1 MKKSGLIKL
10 ICSLVAALTVVLAGV
25 FISVFKD
32 VSEYTKPTLEI
43 SSAAGYKIYD
53 GTPLV
58 DGSWTL
64 NRGELKKGHR
74 LSVTVTGTQT
84 NVGISENYI
93 SVCVLDK
100 NGADVSS
107 DYNIVTRPGAL
118 NVKQRSI
125 TVKASSAMKVYD
137 GEPLTSAGYKLESP
151 IQLVEGHSLAV
162 TVEGYVVGNPDRQES
177 APNNVTNVK
186 IVNKSGQDV
195 TKNYAITT
203 VPGTLTVYTKDTIV
217 VKSDSARPR
226 PYNGK
231 PLTDSDWEIVQGK
244 SSLLEGH
251 SLVVDV
257 TGEQTEVGTSENT
270 MTVKVVDSFGYDVSD
285 YYDILT
291 EFGELTVIECEI
303 TITPN
308 SAEKVYDGK
317 PLTDSGYTVSSKDFS
332 ASNLKANFDFV
343 VVISGSQIEVG
354 SSDNIV
360 ESYEIF
366 DKDGNR
372 ITDNFAVTKEKG
384 TLEVY
389 ADEAKMRPELVFSSE
404 GDKKKY
410 DGKPLTNSN
419 WTLESG
425 EILPGHRLEVTV
437 TGSITEVG
445 VVDNNITVRILD
457 NESKDVTDEYIITE
471 KPGELEVTKAPV
483 TVTSATAQKLYDGDP
498 LTDERFTVSGGFE
511 EDGFIFEPEI
521 NGSQTAVGS
530 SPNSMTGCKVFIST
544 ADKGLVEVTDNFEI
558 ERKEGTL
565 TVLENEEEKKTV
577 LIYSSGS
584 DEKVYDGTPLTN
596 DVWKLLEG
604 EIRDGH
610 YAEVKLDASITDV
623 GKTDNTITVTVFD
636 SEGVDVTELYYIIE
650 YQTGILEILPAN
662 IVIASSGA
670 TKTYDGTPLTNA
682 VFVVTPASA
691 IPPKYETIVVNSGSV
706 TVVDSQ
712 PNTISSWTIL
722 DADGQDVSRNFKV
735 VKYEGILTV
744 FPREITITSG
754 SDEKPY
760 DGEPLTCDEFEVG
773 PSDGLCLDH
782 YAEVK
787 ITGSVTDPDS
797 VPNTI
802 DSWKI
807 LTAKGDDVTFC
818 YDVTPIAGTLTVYE
832 NPDEPDPDEPDPDE
846 PDPDEPDPEDP
857 ENPED
862 GGENGGGQPG
872 DGSLD
877 LGGGIGGGGSN
888 SDKVYFIL
896 SSDNEDSVY
905 LKIQSFGNFN
915 DTKNGWNAAPE
926 YSSLIEDVSSYSYLT
941 AFALSDRGFS
951 TTELSVIPKAGYFAL
966 PYYSLYGSFDIQKS
980 DVYVKG
986 DGKNPY
992 TVSYYDWDE
1001 YSGIY
1006 HDFYYWEE
1014 IEYFESFVSEIYT
1027 EIDDETLDFM
1037 SQIIAENGFSADD
1050 PDIIAKVA
1058 NFIQTSANYNLD
1070 YDKRLDKA
1078 ENVAIAFLRDF
1089 NEGICQHYA
1098 TAATLLFRALGI
1110 PARYTVGFYGHTVPG
1125 ESIEVTGAMYHAWVE
1140 VYVTGIGWV
1149 NVEVTG
1155 GSGEFNPDEPDP
1167 EEPDPDEPDPDEPDP
1182 DEPDPDEPDP
1192 DEPDPDEPD
1201 PDEPDDGNKLD
1212 LSGSIAGNG
1221 VDAADESV
1229 VFFNVETD
1237 TSGMAYLKIQSYGD
1251 YGGRSWSEAPSYTEL
1266 VNGYSA
1272 TYLPG
1277 LAISDT
1283 TYKSSKMTINPVGGY
1298 FALPYY
1304 IYDKQY
1310 LQSEDTLIKGDANQG
1325 KYYPNYYSASLVGSN
1340 FEAWGKYA
1348 DFEELYSGHVQANYT
1363 DVGDSYTEQFI
1374 LNLISEQGFDKIT
1387 DKTKLI
1393 NSVATYMRT
1402 KAAKYNLEY
1411 DRRLDEEDN
1420 IAVAFL
1426 SDYKEGVCR
1435 HFASAAT
1442 LIYRALGIPARYT
1455 VGFASHLDANKAT
1468 DITGAEAH
1476 AWVEIYIDDIG
1487 WVYVEVT
1494 GSGNSA
1500 TDDGKPIRFTVTP
1513 STTRGVYS
1521 EGEVLLAKNSV
1532 SFSSSGDSILSEN
1545 GYTYGYTVDG
1555 EISALGLYEDASR
1568 VTYFWIKDA
1577 FDELVYEYDD
1587 GTVKV
1592 NKDGKFEITFGKG
1605 DMQLYISE
1613 LTFKSDTL
1621 KKEYDGIAIVLGENN
1636 CYHTNPEALASG
1648 YTVVITPTATLDE
1661 VGEINSTYD
1670 VKVYKNG
1677 VDCTDHYLIRPTYG
1691 KLTMTARK
1699 ITVTSASAEKV
1710 FDVNNRT
1717 PLTAKEAYIT
1727 SGELAK
1733 ASGDKLEYTIT
1744 ASQTMIGECDNKI
1757 ESIVIRNNKGQDV
1770 TKNYIIEVVY
1780 GKLTV
1785 TNPNK

>member
-137 GEPLTSAGYKLESP
+137 GEPLMSAGYKLESP
-151 IQLVEGHSLAV
+151 IQLVEGHSLTV
-162 TVEGYVVGNPDRQES
+162 TVEGHVVGNPDRQES

-186 IVNKSGQDV
+186 IVNRSGQDV

-244 SSLLEGH
+244 SSILDGH
-251 SLVVDV
+251 SLEVEV
-257 TGEQTEVGTSENT
+257 TGSRTEVGTSENT
-270 MTVKVVDSFGYDVSD
+270 MTVKIVDASGYDVSD

-308 SAEKVYDGK
+308 SKEKVYDGK
-317 PLTDSGYTVSSKDFS
+317 PLTDSGYTVSSEHFS
-332 ASNLKANFDFV
+332 ASNLKANFDFA

-366 DKDGNR
+366 DKYGNR

-384 TLEVY
+384 TLTVY
-389 ADEAKMRPELVFSSE
+389 AEEAKMRPELVFSSE
-404 GDKKKY
+404 SDNKKY

-457 NESKDVTDEYIITE
+457 NASKDVTDEYIITE
-471 KPGELEVTKAPV
+471 KPGELEVTKASV

-498 LTDERFTVSGGFE
+498 LTDGRFTVSGGFE

-544 ADKGLVEVTDNFEI
+544 ADKGLVEVTENFEI

-584 DEKVYDGTPLTN
+584 DERVYDGTPLTN

-610 YAEVKLDASITDV
+610 YAEVKLDSSITDV
-623 GKTDNTITVTVFD
+623 GKTDNAITVTIFD

-650 YQTGILEILPAN
+650 YQTGILEITPVK

-670 TKTYDGTPLTNA
+670 TKDYDGTPLTNPA
-682 VFVVTPASA
+682 SVVTPESA
-691 IPPKYETIVVNSGSV
+691 IPHKYQVVVVNSGSV
-706 TVVDSQ
+706 TVPDSK

-722 DADGQDVSRNFKV
+722 DKDGQNVSRNFEV

-787 ITGSVTDPDS
+787 IIGSVTDPGTL
-797 VPNTI
+797 PNTI

-807 LTAKGDDVTFC
+807 LTYNGEDVTGC

-832 NPDEPDPDEPDPDE
+832 KD
-846 PDPDEPDPEDP
+846 DEPDPEEPDPEEPDPEEPDPEEPDPDDPNPDDP
-857 ENPED
+857 ENPENPE
-862 GGENGGGQPG
+862 GGENGGGQTG

-877 LGGGIGGGGSN
+877 LGGEIGGGGSSG
-888 SDKVYFIL
+888 SDRVYFVL
-896 SSDNEDSVY
+896 SSDKEDRVY
-905 LKIQSFGNFN
+905 LKIQSFGDFN
-915 DTKNGWNAAPE
+915 ETKNVWNAAPE
-926 YSSLIEDVSSYSYLT
+926 YGSFIEDEMALSYLT
-941 AFALSDRGFS
+941 ALALKEGDYS
-951 TTELSVIPKAGYFAL
+951 TAQLYVIPNAGYFAL
-966 PYYSLYGSFDIQKS
+966 PYYYLDGSFDVQKS
-980 DVYVKG
+980 DVYVNG
-986 DGKNPY
+986 DGKNAY
-992 TVSYYDWDE
+992 TVNYYDWDG

-1014 IEYFESFVSEIYT
+1014 QTYFESFVDKNYT
-1027 EIDDETLDFM
+1027 DIDDETLAFM
-1037 SQIIAENGFSADD
+1037 RQIIAENGFSADD

-1058 NFIQTSANYNLD
+1058 HFIQTSADYNLD

-1125 ESIEVTGAMYHAWVE
+1125 ERIEVTGAMYHAWVE

-1155 GSGEFNPDEPDP
+1155 SSEESEDPNPDD
-1167 EEPDPDEPDPDEPDP
+1167 
-1182 DEPDPDEPDP
+1182 
-1192 DEPDPDEPD
+1192 
-1201 PDEPDDGNKLD
+1201 PDDGGAKGFD

-1221 VDAADESV
+1221 ACADYEDT
-1229 VFFNVETD
+1229 VFFTVTTD

-1251 YGGRSWSEAPSYTEL
+1251 YGGHRWLTAPSYTEL

-1283 TYKSSKMTINPVGGY
+1283 TYKSSTMTIDPVGGY

-1310 LQSEDTLIKGDANQG
+1310 LQSEDTLIERVANQD
-1325 KYYPNYYSASLVGSN
+1325 KYSTYSTNYYSASLVGSN

-1348 DFEELYSGHVQANYT
+1348 DFEELYADYVRENYT
-1363 DVGDSYTEQFI
+1363 DFGDDYTRQYI
-1374 LNLISEQGFDKIT
+1374 LNLIQEQGFDKIT

-1411 DRRLDEEDN
+1411 NRRLDEEKN

-1455 VGFASHLDANKAT
+1455 VGFASHLDAKKAT

-1476 AWVEIYIDDIG
+1476 AWVEIYIDGIG

-1500 TDDGKPIRFTVTP
+1500 TDDGKPIKFTVTP

-1757 ESIVIRNNKGQDV
+1757 DSIVIRNNKGQDV